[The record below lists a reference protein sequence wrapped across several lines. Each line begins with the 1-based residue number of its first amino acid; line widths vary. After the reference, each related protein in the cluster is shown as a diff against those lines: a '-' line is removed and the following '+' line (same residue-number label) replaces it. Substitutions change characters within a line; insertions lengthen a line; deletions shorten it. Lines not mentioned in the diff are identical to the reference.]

1 MKHRK
6 SRQRSEIVKILSK
19 KNYHPTA
26 DEIYGIL
33 REKLGN
39 VSLATVYRNVEL
51 LSRMNEIIKIKT
63 DEGPARYDGNTE
75 PHYHVVCKK
84 CGVVKDVS
92 IKKDISKIVDMD
104 SVIEDFVITEY
115 YVRFKGFCNSCLDKM
130 QDKKSQ

>member
-6 SRQRSEIVKILSK
+6 SKQRSEIIKILSK

-26 DEIYGIL
+26 DEIYTTL
-33 REKLGN
+33 RKKLGN

-51 LSRMNEIIKIKT
+51 LSRMNEIVKIKT

-75 PHYHVVCKK
+75 PHYHAVCEK
-84 CGVVKDVS
+84 CGLVKDVPV
-92 IKKDISKIVDMD
+92 KKEISEIVDMD
-104 SVIEDFVITEY
+104 SAIKDFTVTEY
-115 YVRFKGFCNSCLDKM
+115 YVRFKGFCNSCRDKM